1 MAKRHRDLD
10 KRRHWQQHFLD
21 QPASGLSIR
30 AYCRQHQLSE
40 PSFYAWR
47 RALSP
52 RPTTSAAATPTP
64 AKNASSAIPAFLPV
78 RVLDETVP
86 PSTCEIVLRGG
97 RFIRVR
103 PGFSADVLRQL
114 ISVLE
119 QLPC

>member
-1 MAKRHRDLD
+1 MAKRPRDLD
-10 KRRHWQQHFLD
+10 KRQRWQQHFLD

-47 RALSP
+47 RTFSP
-52 RPTTSAAATPTP
+52 CAPTSPLVTPTP
-64 AKNASSAIPAFLPV
+64 AKNTSSPIPAFLPV
-78 RVLDETVP
+78 RVMDETAP

-97 RFIRVR
+97 RSIRVR
-103 PGFSADVLRQL
+103 PGFSADVLHQL

>member
-1 MAKRHRDLD
+1 MAKRPRDLD
-10 KRRHWQQHFLD
+10 KRQRWLQHFLD
-21 QPASGLSIR
+21 QPDSGLSIR

-47 RALSP
+47 RALGS
-52 RPTTSAAATPTP
+52 RATTSPSVTPP
-64 AKNASSAIPAFLPV
+64 SAKITASPLPAFLPV
-78 RVLDETVP
+78 RVPEETIP

-97 RFIRVR
+97 RVLRVR

-114 ISVLE
+114 VTVLE